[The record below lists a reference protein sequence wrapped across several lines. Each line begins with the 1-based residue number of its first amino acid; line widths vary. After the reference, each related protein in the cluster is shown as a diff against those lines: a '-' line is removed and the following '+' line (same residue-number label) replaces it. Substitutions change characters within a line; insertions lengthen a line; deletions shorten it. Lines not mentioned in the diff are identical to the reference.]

1 MKLDETNSSSEDDIV
16 PVINRILSIES
27 DQSSDDDGD
36 SEWGAKPYMFEPELG
51 EGETRTSVN
60 SINIPQ
66 ARTTNLDWCKCG
78 NCECKVSD
86 TISTY
91 NELVENKD
99 NHIKCIIDHPG
110 FEGGILNPWALK
122 LLTLH
127 IGNSMAVTTV
137 TSTNK
142 SVIFIEY

>member
-1 MKLDETNSSSEDDIV
+1 MDETNSSSKDEIV
-16 PVINRILSIES
+16 PVINKILSIES

-78 NCECKVSD
+78 NCEIKESAADCICCAECKVSE

-99 NHIKCIIDHPG
+99 NHI
-110 FEGGILNPWALK
+110 
-122 LLTLH
+122 
-127 IGNSMAVTTV
+127 
-137 TSTNK
+137 
-142 SVIFIEY
+142 